1 MSGIKGQKWK
11 GIRPLPRTRISSRIE
26 SDNLKYTEDIM
37 SIMNCTKSQAINNI
51 ITSQREGNSLTQMLM
66 NRLNC
71 TEKHAE
77 MMIRVTG
84 EEEENEI

>member
-1 MSGIKGQKWK
+1 
-11 GIRPLPRTRISSRIE
+11 
-26 SDNLKYTEDIM
+26 M